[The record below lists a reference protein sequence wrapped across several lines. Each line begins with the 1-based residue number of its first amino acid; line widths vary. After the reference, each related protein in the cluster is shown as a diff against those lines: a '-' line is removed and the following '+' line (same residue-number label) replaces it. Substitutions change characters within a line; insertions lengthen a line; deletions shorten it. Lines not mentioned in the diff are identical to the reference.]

1 MKIGIFGSS
10 GGRQLLGDALVEDAR
25 ASAAAGFHSYW
36 LPSQRMGPDPL
47 VSLALIG
54 QQVPKIELG
63 VAVRPTW
70 PQHPLVLAQQALT
83 IAYSVPDRFSLG
95 VGVSHPAIVSSW
107 GYEFDHPV
115 TRTEEYLKLLG
126 QALRNEPSS
135 FEGKFISGSGPQIL
149 PDLAGGQPPKLY
161 LGALGAKMLN
171 LVGALAN
178 GTILWMTGPRTIR
191 DFTRPTL
198 DAAAKAAGRPAPRI
212 VVAIPVLCTEDP
224 TAGRLLAAQQ
234 FRLQPSYRAMLDRE
248 GLSGPEELAIVG
260 NQETVARRFKEIFDA
275 GADEIICTEF
285 GTDADLAQTRS
296 CLEDLVRG

>member
-10 GGRQLLGDALVEDAR
+10 GGRQLLGDELVEDAR
-25 ASAAAGFHSYW
+25 ASAAAGFNSYW

-47 VSLALIG
+47 ISLALIG
-54 QQVPKIELG
+54 QHVPKIELG
-63 VAVRPTW
+63 IAVRPTW

-95 VGVSHPAIVSSW
+95 VGVSHPGIVSSW

-149 PDLAGGQPPKLY
+149 PDLSGGQPPKLY
-161 LGALGAKMLN
+161 LGALGAKMLS
-171 LVGALAN
+171 LAGALAD
-178 GTILWMTGPRTIR
+178 GTIVWMTGPRTIR
-191 DFTRPTL
+191 SFTRPTL
-198 DAAAKAAGRPAPRI
+198 DAAAEAAGRRPPRI
-212 VVAIPVLCTEDP
+212 VVSIPVMCTKTP
-224 TAGRLLAAQQ
+224 AAGRQAAARQ

-248 GLSGPEELAIVG
+248 GLSGPEDLAIVG
-260 NQETVARRFKEIFDA
+260 DQETVAHRLQEIFDA

-285 GTDADLAQTRS
+285 GTDEDLANTRA
-296 CLEDLVRG
+296 CLEVLVHA